1 MEDLASNK
9 KYSAILD
16 VSRKLFWKHGVRRVT
31 IDEICREAKT
41 SKMTFYRFFANKTEL
56 AKEVIDRY
64 YEESLTKFREIIRAD
79 TSPADKMQRII
90 GLKLEGS
97 TDISNEFIRD
107 LLSINNPEL
116 SSFFAEKLRY
126 ISYEGI
132 REFKNG
138 QEEGWIRKDLNVE
151 FMFLYFTKSAAF
163 LAEPEILAHFG
174 SAKEMILEMSNLIIY
189 GIVPRD

>member
-1 MEDLASNK
+1 MKDLASNK

-16 VSRKLFWKHGVRRVT
+16 VSKKLFWKHGVKRVT
-31 IDEICREAKT
+31 IDEICHEAKT

-56 AKEVIDRY
+56 AKVVIDRY
-64 YEESLTKFREIIRAD
+64 YEESLTKFRAIIRAD
-79 TSPADKMQRII
+79 TSPAEKMQRII

-97 TDISNEFIRD
+97 NDISNEFIHD

-116 SSFFAEKLRY
+116 SSYFSEKLRY
-126 ISYEGI
+126 ISNEGI

-151 FMFLYFTKSAAF
+151 FMFFYYTRSAAF
-163 LAEPEILAHFG
+163 MAEPEMLAHFG